1 MKSTFLS
8 LCVALAVASLTHAAP
23 APTSTVAYDC
33 EGTACSQVTLTWD
46 EEGQQ
51 FRADNNSDRR
61 VRVEVSTFAGP
72 SGITVEAGKS
82 EYLKVKGFNGPYHAN
97 FE

>member
-1 MKSTFLS
+1 MKITFLA
-8 LCVALAVASLTHAAP
+8 LCVALAAASLGHAAP
-23 APTSTVAYDC
+23 PGLTAAYDC
-33 EGTACSQVTLTWD
+33 EGAACPQITLTWE

-51 FRADNNSDRR
+51 FRADNSSDRR

-72 SGITVEAGKS
+72 SSATVEAGKS
-82 EYLKVKGFNGPYHAN
+82 EYLKVKGFNGPYRAD